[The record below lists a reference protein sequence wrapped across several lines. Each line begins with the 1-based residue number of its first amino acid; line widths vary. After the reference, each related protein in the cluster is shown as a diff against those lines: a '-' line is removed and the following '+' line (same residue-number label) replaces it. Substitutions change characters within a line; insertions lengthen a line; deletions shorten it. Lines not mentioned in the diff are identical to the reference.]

1 MGKVATNCVTVT
13 LRKRSEHSTNMQLTK
28 GDFLAEDKIRVIYA
42 HCALHWWTYKKKPD
56 FSHKSTPITGK
67 YLRSIFVIRAEQGQE
82 NPSGLSIELFCPLSK
97 HLSGNDQV
105 AGAQ

>member
-1 MGKVATNCVTVT
+1 MPTV
-13 LRKRSEHSTNMQLTK
+13 
-28 GDFLAEDKIRVIYA
+28 
-42 HCALHWWTYKKKPD
+42 HCIDGPIKNPD